1 MSGGKGEIQKPRPL
15 RADEAASSYVLICGR
30 KTVGIPEVTS
40 HGRKIEF
47 QQPFAILAEN
57 QGRFQKARP
66 CGRERVK
73 SFTSPMQFGQRRT
86 LGSRA
91 LYREEVV
98 SEASGTAAYTSGKGG
113 VRKTRPI

>member
-15 RADEAASSYVLICGR
+15 RADEAASSYVRICGH
-30 KTVGIPEVTS
+30 KTVDVPEATS
-40 HGRKIEF
+40 HGGKIEF
-47 QQPFAILAEN
+47 HQPFAILAEN
-57 QGRFQKARP
+57 KGRFQKGRP

-73 SFTSPMQFGQRRT
+73 SFTSPIRFVQRRT

-113 VRKTRPI
+113 VQETRPI